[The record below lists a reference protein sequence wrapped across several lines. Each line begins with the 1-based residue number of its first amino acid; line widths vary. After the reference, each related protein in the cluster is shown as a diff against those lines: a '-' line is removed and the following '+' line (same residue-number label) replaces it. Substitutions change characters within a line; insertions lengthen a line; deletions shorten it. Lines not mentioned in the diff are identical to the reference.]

1 MSNTTVLEDF
11 WVLEGMG
18 KKKLT
23 APTAV
28 VTVPVFDA
36 ETISRTNRERNRKTA
51 EAEWDKTLT
60 VASGDYSAAMEGA
73 WRKYVIALKAD
84 PTKPGDALWGKERD
98 YDKEYDRDRQ
108 IALGKWNRT
117 TQAASEKLERAE
129 AE

>member
-1 MSNTTVLEDF
+1 
-11 WVLEGMG
+11 MG

-51 EAEWDKTLT
+51 EAEWDRVLT
-60 VASGDYSAAMEGA
+60 AASADYGVAMEGA

-98 YDKEYDRDRQ
+98 YDHQFDADRKAALDR
-108 IALGKWNRT
+108 WNKVT
-117 TQAASEKLERAE
+117 ADASRKLERAE
-129 AE
+129 AD